1 MRCADPLRRG
11 VSAPHQCPLES
22 ATSATFADVRL
33 HIPMT
38 HRNDAGTTDRT
49 VLDFV
54 TGIEAHSP
62 PASHVSLPCAIQSIA
77 VMYNIL
83 YTQLALKNRSQLNL
97 DLLVEILQ

>member
-1 MRCADPLRRG
+1 
-11 VSAPHQCPLES
+11 
-22 ATSATFADVRL
+22 
-33 HIPMT
+33 MT